1 MSVVERIDRYQRAHP
16 FVGFPI
22 AVTYKFFDD
31 SSNYI
36 AAAVTY
42 YAFVA
47 IFPLMLIG
55 SSILGF
61 FLQNDEA
68 LREQLLDTAIGS
80 FPIIS
85 DQIESTEGLH
95 GSATAV
101 VFGALVAVYG
111 VLGLGQSSQYAMNV
125 AWAVPRNSRPN
136 PFLGRGRSLLMLGFA
151 GFALLTI
158 AGLTGFLSTN
168 PWFSDEHRWAGW
180 LARGGTLILSG
191 LAFTVLFLLASA
203 RKHSFRAAAPGA
215 FAVAILWQGLQL
227 AGTAYVQHVIAR
239 SSNLNQI
246 FAVVLGM
253 MGLIYIGAV
262 MAMIGVQINVVRTKR
277 LYPRALLTPFT
288 DNVNLTK
295 ADQRAYSDYAKAQ
308 RHKGFESIRV
318 MFGRPEA
325 RTPVELP
332 PHPEHHSGPVRPG
345 RTESAA
351 PGEQAEPHRS

>member
-1 MSVVERIDRYQRAHP
+1 MSVVERIDRFQRSHP

-22 AVTYKFFDD
+22 AVIYKFFDD
-31 SSNYI
+31 SSNYL

-47 IFPLMLIG
+47 IFPLLLIG

-61 FLQNDEA
+61 FLQNDGK

-80 FPIIS
+80 FPIIA

-95 GSATAV
+95 GSTTAV
-101 VFGALVAVYG
+101 VFGALVALYG

-136 PFLGRGRSLLMLGFA
+136 PFIGRGVSLVMLGFA
-151 GFALLTI
+151 GLALLVI
-158 AGLTGFLSTN
+158 AALTGFLSTN
-168 PWFSDEHRWAGW
+168 PWFDDQHSWAGW
-180 LARGGTLILSG
+180 LVRGGTLVLSG
-191 LAFTVLFLLASA
+191 AAFTVLFLLASA
-203 RKHSFRAAAPGA
+203 RKHSFRSAAPGA
-215 FAVAILWQGLQL
+215 FAVAVMWQGLQL
-227 AGTAYVQHVIAR
+227 AGTAYVQNVIGR

-318 MFGRPEA
+318 MFGRPEEWP
-325 RTPVELP
+325 RVELP
-332 PHPEHHSGPVRPG
+332 PPVKRADRPAV
-345 RTESAA
+345 RE
-351 PGEQAEPHRS
+351 

>member
-1 MSVVERIDRYQRAHP
+1 MSVVDRIDRFQRRHP

-31 SSNYI
+31 SSNYL

-42 YAFVA
+42 YAFLA
-47 IFPLMLIG
+47 IFPMLLIG

-61 FLQNDEA
+61 FLQNDEE

-85 DQIESTEGLH
+85 DQITSTEGLE
-95 GSATAV
+95 GSTGAV

-111 VLGLGQSSQYAMNV
+111 VLGLGQCAQYAMNV

-136 PFLGRGRSLLMLGFA
+136 PFLGRGRSIVMLGFA

-180 LARGGTLILSG
+180 AARFGALVLSG
-191 LAFTVLFLLASA
+191 IAFTVLFLLASA

-215 FAVAILWQGLQL
+215 FAVAILWQALQF
-227 AGTAYVQHVIAR
+227 AGTAYVENVIAR
-239 SSNLNQI
+239 SSNLNQL
-246 FAVVLGM
+246 FAIVLGM
-253 MGLIYIGAV
+253 LGLIYIGAV
-262 MAMIGVQINVVRTKR
+262 MAMIGVQINVVRAKR

-288 DNVNLTK
+288 DNVQLTK

-318 MFGRPEA
+318 MFGRPEP
-325 RTPVELP
+325 RPHVEVP
-332 PHPEHHSGPVRPG
+332 PPPPRRRRDADERPAVRD
-345 RTESAA
+345 
-351 PGEQAEPHRS
+351 

>member
-1 MSVVERIDRYQRAHP
+1 MSVADRIDRFQRTHP

-22 AVTYKFFDD
+22 AVVYKFFDD
-31 SSNYI
+31 SSNYL

-47 IFPLMLIG
+47 IFPLLLIG
-55 SSILGF
+55 SSVLGF
-61 FLQNDEA
+61 FLQNDQA
-68 LREQLLDTAIGS
+68 LREQLLDTAVGS

-95 GSATAV
+95 GSTAAV
-101 VFGALVAVYG
+101 IFGALVALYG

-136 PFLGRGRSLLMLGFA
+136 PFVGRGRSLVMLGFA
-151 GFALLTI
+151 GFAILVI
-158 AGLTGFLSTN
+158 AGLTAFLSTS

-180 LARGGTLILSG
+180 AARGGTFILSG
-191 LAFTVLFLLASA
+191 LAFTVLFLMASA

-227 AGTAYVQHVIAR
+227 AGTAYVQNVIAR

-288 DNVNLTK
+288 DNVSLTK

-318 MFGRPEA
+318 AFGHPQER
-325 RTPVELP
+325 RRVELP
-332 PHPEHHSGPVRPG
+332 PPTPERQRVRPRRTGSGP
-345 RTESAA
+345 E
-351 PGEQAEPHRS
+351 GEQAEPHRS